1 MERKCAG
8 ELAPGQG
15 PPGYAD
21 EVAKPRILAVD
32 VGTGTQD
39 ILVFEAGMVIENAVQ
54 MVMPSPTMLV
64 AGKVRQATA
73 ERRDLFLTGVT
84 MGGGPGHWAVET
96 HLREGLKVY
105 ATPDAA
111 RTFDDDLARVE
122 AMGVRVVDDGEL
134 AAGASSLRLDLR
146 DFYFDAV
153 VDALTAFG
161 VSAQFDAVAVAVF
174 DHGAAPPGY
183 SDRRFRFDYLREQ
196 VARGA
201 RLENFGFLAG
211 AIPARMTRMQA
222 VAKTWTGHEPL
233 FVMDTGPAAVLG
245 ALEDPAVRAVERA
258 LVVNVGN
265 FHTIAFL
272 FEDGQIRGLFEHH
285 TGELTSAELDA
296 YLDQLGAGTISN
308 DQVFDDMGHGA
319 LELGP
324 VKQPPEIVAVT
335 GPRRALLDG
344 ARLRPYAAVP
354 HGDMMIAGCFGL
366 LRGMAAHLPEHATA
380 IEKALGPPAFQNRV
394 KARPR
399 DQGFVELEDSNH
411 FLR

>member
-1 MERKCAG
+1 MTR
-8 ELAPGQG
+8 
-15 PPGYAD
+15 
-21 EVAKPRILAVD
+21 PRILAVD

-39 ILVFEAGMVIENAVQ
+39 ILVFEAGTVVENAVQ
-54 MVMPSPTMLV
+54 LVMPSPTMLV
-64 AGKVRQATA
+64 AAKVRQATA
-73 ERRDLFLTGVT
+73 DRRDLLLTGVT
-84 MGGGPGHWAVET
+84 MGGGPGHWAVEA

-122 AMGVRVVDDGEL
+122 AMGVRVVDDGDV
-134 AAGASSLRLDLR
+134 AGHDSSVRLELR

-153 VDALTAFG
+153 TEALTAFG
-161 VSAQFDAVAVAVF
+161 VPTRFDALAVAVF

-201 RLENFGFLAG
+201 RLENFGFLAD

-222 VAKTWTGHEPL
+222 VGKTWTGDEPL

-245 ALEDPAVRAVERA
+245 ALEDRAVRAVERA

-272 FEDGQIRGLFEHH
+272 LAGGQIRGLFEHH
-285 TGELTSAELDA
+285 TGELTSQELEA
-296 YLDQLGAGTISN
+296 YLDQLAAGTISN

-324 VKQPPEIVAVT
+324 ADRPPDMLAVT
-335 GPRRALLDG
+335 GPRRALLNG
-344 ARLRPYAAVP
+344 GRLRPYAAVP

-366 LRGMAAHLPEHATA
+366 LRGLGAHLPEHAAA
-380 IEKALGPPAFQNRV
+380 IDEVLGPPAFQNRV
-394 KARPR
+394 
-399 DQGFVELEDSNH
+399 
-411 FLR
+411 